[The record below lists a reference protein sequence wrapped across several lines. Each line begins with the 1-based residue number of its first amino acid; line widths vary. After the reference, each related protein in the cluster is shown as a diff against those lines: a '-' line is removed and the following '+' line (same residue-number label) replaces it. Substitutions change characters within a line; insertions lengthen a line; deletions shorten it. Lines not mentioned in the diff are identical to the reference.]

1 MPSERWL
8 QLKAPSGTCPRREP
22 ACSQMLWGRAL
33 TLLFSCGGP
42 GWCLLPTEG
51 RSICLGNL
59 LDGAAAFMGP
69 LSGASGHLLRLPH
82 QLLRPHLHSDAVET
96 LLSWSLSQPL
106 PPSDFLLQ
114 LPPLLQPLLPC
125 RAGALLEVS
134 LWLQGVLRL
143 G

>member
-96 LLSWSLSQPL
+96 LLSWSLRASLCRPQTFSCSFL
-106 PPSDFLLQ
+106 PSCSLCCLAEPG
-114 LPPLLQPLLPC
+114 PC
-125 RAGALLEVS
+125 
-134 LWLQGVLRL
+134 LR
-143 G
+143 